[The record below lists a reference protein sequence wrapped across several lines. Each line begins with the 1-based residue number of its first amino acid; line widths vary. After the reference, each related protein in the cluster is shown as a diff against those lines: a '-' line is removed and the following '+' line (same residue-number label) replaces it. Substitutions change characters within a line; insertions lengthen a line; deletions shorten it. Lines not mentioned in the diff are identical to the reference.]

1 MDCGTAECGL
11 ARVWWAVALRGA
23 LAVAFG
29 IMAFLWPGLFWLA
42 VVVTFAAYALVD
54 GVFALVA
61 AVRGD
66 RDAGPRW
73 ALVLEGVVSIG
84 AGVAAFAWP
93 GITELAL
100 LWVIAGWA
108 IATGVLAIVAAVRLR
123 KEIRGEWAL
132 ALSGILSI
140 ALGFGLALLP
150 GPGLLGI
157 AWWVGAN
164 SIVFGVLLVVLG
176 FRLRGLARE
185 ARPADGAAHDNGVAL
200 GTRAGIAH

>member
-1 MDCGTAECGL
+1 MECGTTECGL
-11 ARVWWAVALRGA
+11 ARVWWAVALRGV

-29 IMAFLWPGLFWLA
+29 VLAILWPGMFWLA
-42 VVVTFAAYALVD
+42 VVFTFAAYAIID

-73 ALVLEGVVSIG
+73 ALVLEGIVSIG
-84 AGVAAFAWP
+84 AGVVAFAWP

-108 IATGVLAIVAAVRLR
+108 IATGVLGTVAAIRLR

-132 ALSGILSI
+132 ALSGVLSI
-140 ALGFGLALLP
+140 ILGAGLVLLP
-150 GPGLLGI
+150 GPGLLAV
-157 AWWVGAN
+157 AWWVGAT
-164 SIVFGVLLVVLG
+164 SIVFGVLMVVLG
-176 FRLRGLARE
+176 VRLRGLARE
-185 ARPADGAAHDNGVAL
+185 ARPAYVAAHDNGVAL
-200 GTRAGIAH
+200 GTRPGVPR

>member
-1 MDCGTAECGL
+1 MECSTAECGL
-11 ARVWWAVALRGA
+11 ARVWWAVALRGI
-23 LAVAFG
+23 LAIAFG
-29 IMAFLWPGLFWLA
+29 ILAILWPGMFWLA
-42 VVVTFAAYALVD
+42 VVITFAAYALVD

-73 ALVLEGVVSIG
+73 ALVLEGIVSIG
-84 AGVAAFAWP
+84 AGIVAFAWQ
-93 GITELAL
+93 GITEVVL

-108 IATGVLAIVAAVRLR
+108 IVTGVLGIVAAVKLR

-140 ALGFGLALLP
+140 VLGAGLVVLP
-150 GPGLLGI
+150 GPGLLVI

-176 FRLRGLARE
+176 VRLRGPARM
-185 ARPADGAAHDNGVAL
+185 ARPADGAAHDNCVAR
-200 GTRAGIAH
+200 GTRPGIAH